1 MIDTNFENIVYEKP
15 VLHFLGAPYPII
27 KHPRGFFHT
36 QSGLNQI
43 KSDLLVLLLTN
54 PGERVML
61 PEFGTPLRKLLFEPM
76 TPITSSALSKEVEY
90 VIKNFDKRVTLQSVD
105 VAALYDYNAYQ
116 VTVTFY
122 IENLVEPF
130 TADFILSRLR

>member
-1 MIDTNFENIVYEKP
+1 MSQEKNFSGYSDIDLTFNI
-15 VLHFLGAPYPII
+15 
-27 KHPRGFFHT
+27 HPG
-36 QSGLNQI
+36 
-43 KSDLLVLLLTN
+43 KKDLLISKGEIAVVRALKNLLLTN
-54 PGERVML
+54 YYEKPFKPNYGSN
-61 PEFGTPLRKLLFEPM
+61 LRKLLFEPM

-90 VIKNFDKRVTLQSVD
+90 VIKNFDKRVRLQSVD
-105 VAALYDYNAYQ
+105 VEALYDYNAYQ